1 MQERNEL
8 YTTREEV
15 ELLLKQTRE
24 NSEKHAKRK
33 PGEKK
38 KTNVWRIIRRVLY
51 GLAVAV
57 LLFMLGKVWY
67 AKLNGQVPSLLGYQL
82 YVVETGSMIPTLPIG
97 SNILVRVL
105 QPGDELKIGD
115 VITFN
120 HKTAAVTH
128 RIVDLVTGEDGVLR
142 YQTKGD
148 NPENSLDPWLVSRE
162 DIRGVMVWSI
172 ALPNLS
178 N

>member
-24 NSEKHAKRK
+24 SSDKHTKRK
-33 PGEKK
+33 TSAKGKPKIGK
-38 KTNVWRIIRRVLY
+38 IIRRVLY
-51 GLAVAV
+51 GLMVAA

-67 AKLNGQVPSLLGYQL
+67 AKLNGQAPSLFGYQL

-105 QPGDELKIGD
+105 TPDDELKVGD

-128 RIVDLVTGEDGVLR
+128 RIVELVTGEDGVLR

-162 DIRGVMVWSI
+162 DIRGVMVWHI
-172 ALPNLS
+172 ALPQIGN
-178 N
+178 